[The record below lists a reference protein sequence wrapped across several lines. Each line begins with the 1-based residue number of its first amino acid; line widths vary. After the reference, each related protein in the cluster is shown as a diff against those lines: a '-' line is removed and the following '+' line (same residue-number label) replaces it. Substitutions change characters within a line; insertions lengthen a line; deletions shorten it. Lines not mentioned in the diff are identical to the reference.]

1 MQVWATMK
9 VSGVSWCLWIVQC
22 CWPAYGQ
29 HLPKLASRAPD
40 VEAQPV
46 ITSAGLNTAS
56 LAPAHSYATRAVA
69 LERLPSADGFLLRD
83 RGFEEAAFLH
93 SPDTVCTEP
102 FLAIARPEA
111 YSSNVFD
118 HLDFS
123 AAAIKSAFT
132 HENLVKMGRNFVPG
146 QPLPDA
152 PSYVPLTTRQKFDRF
167 LHYSHSGGFAFD
179 VLSDSLYS
187 QATGAYPRFGGGM
200 EGYGKR
206 LGASVAGAEA
216 GAFFGGFLFPTLL
229 HQDPRYFPSRQY
241 DISQRLAYAASRVII
256 GRSDS
261 GRNVFNSSLILSQ
274 FVQSALS
281 NAYIPY
287 RNETVPGTIENA
299 LANLGGIA
307 EWNILTEF
315 WPDIKTF
322 FSRHEPKLLR
332 RGPPAPNS
340 NSFNQVA
347 QK

>member
-1 MQVWATMK
+1 MK
-9 VSGVSWCLWIVQC
+9 LSGVCWCLWIGLC
-22 CWPAYGQ
+22 CSLAYGQ
-29 HLPKLASRAPD
+29 HVSRLASRAD
-40 VEAQPV
+40 VDAQGAM
-46 ITSAGLNTAS
+46 TSAALKTAS
-56 LAPAHSYATRAVA
+56 VAHAYSLPTRAVA
-69 LERLPSADGFLLRD
+69 LERLPYADGFLLRD
-83 RGFEEAAFLH
+83 RGFEEAAFSH

-102 FLAIARPEA
+102 LLAIAPPVT

-132 HENLVKMGRNFVPG
+132 HDNLVKMGRNFIPG
-146 QPLPDA
+146 RPLPDA
-152 PSYVPLTTRQKFDRF
+152 PSYVPLTTQQKFDRF
-167 LHYSHSGGFAFD
+167 LRYSHSPGFAFD

-216 GAFFGGFLFPTLL
+216 GAFFSGFLFPTLL

-241 DISQRLAYAASRVII
+241 DISQRMAYAVSRVII

-261 GRNVFNSSLILSQ
+261 GRNVFNSSLILSA
-274 FVQSALS
+274 FVESALS

-287 RNETVPGTIENA
+287 RNETVPGTLENA

-315 WPDIKTF
+315 WPDIKSF
-322 FSRHEPKLLR
+322 LGKHEPKMLH
-332 RGPPAPNS
+332 RGQQKHNADN
-340 NSFNQVA
+340 FNQITE
-347 QK
+347 K

>member
-1 MQVWATMK
+1 MRAGGVFCCVWL
-9 VSGVSWCLWIVQC
+9 GLC
-22 CWPAYGQ
+22 CSLLYGQ
-29 HLPKLASRAPD
+29 HPPKVASRAQ
-40 VEAQPV
+40 EAESQPATPGESRSTQIASV
-46 ITSAGLNTAS
+46 INISASTSTADS
-56 LAPAHSYATRAVA
+56 FAVTRGSPRETT
-69 LERLPSADGFLLRD
+69 L
-83 RGFEEAAFLH
+83 EEATQPQ
-93 SPDTVCTEP
+93 SPQIACTE
-102 FLAIARPEA
+102 LVAVKANQTV
-111 YSSNVFD
+111 SSSVFD

-132 HENLVKMGRNFVPG
+132 HENLMKMGRNFVPG

-167 LHYSHSGGFAFD
+167 LRYSHSGGFAFD

-200 EGYGKR
+200 EGYGRR
-206 LGASVAGAEA
+206 LGASVAGSEA
-216 GAFFGGFLFPTLL
+216 GAFFSGFLFPTLFR
-229 HQDPRYFPSRQY
+229 QDPRYFPSRQY

-281 NAYIPY
+281 NSYIPY

-299 LANLGGIA
+299 LASIGGIA

-315 WPDIKTF
+315 WPDIKDF
-322 FSRHEPKLLR
+322 FGKHEPKILR
-332 RGPPAPNS
+332 RGQPAPNADG
-340 NSFNQVA
+340 FNQVA
-347 QK
+347 EK

>member
-1 MQVWATMK
+1 MK
-9 VSGVSWCLWIVQC
+9 VSGASWCLWIGFC
-22 CWPAYGQ
+22 CSAAYGQ
-29 HLPKLASRAPD
+29 HLPRLASRAPD
-40 VEAQPV
+40 AEAQPIV
-46 ITSAGLNTAS
+46 ASAALNAAPV
-56 LAPAHSYATRAVA
+56 APAHNPTRAVRR
-69 LERLPSADGFLLRD
+69 ERFPSADSFLLRNS
-83 RGFEEAAFLH
+83 GFEEAVFTY
-93 SPDTVCTEP
+93 SSDTACTQP
-102 FLAIARPEA
+102 LLAIAQPEA

-132 HENLVKMGRNFVPG
+132 HENLVKMGLNFVPG

-152 PSYVPLTTRQKFDRF
+152 PTYVPLTARQKFDRF
-167 LHYSHSGGFAFD
+167 LRYSHSGGFAFD
-179 VLSDSLYS
+179 VVSDSIYS

-216 GAFFGGFLFPTLL
+216 GAFFSGFLFPTLL

-241 DISQRLAYAASRVII
+241 DISQRMAYAASRVII
-256 GRSDS
+256 GRSDD
-261 GRNVFNSSLILSQ
+261 GRNVFNASLIASQ
-274 FVQSALS
+274 FVQAAIS

-322 FSRHEPKLLR
+322 FSRHEPKMLR
-332 RGPPAPNS
+332 REEPAPNA
-340 NSFNQVA
+340 NGFNQVA

>member
-1 MQVWATMK
+1 MRAG
-9 VSGVSWCLWIVQC
+9 GVVCCLWFGLSC
-22 CWPAYGQ
+22 SLLYGQ
-29 HLPKLASRAPD
+29 HLPKAAVRGFDAGSQPAALGEFHPAEIAP
-40 VEAQPV
+40 VVNVSALTPSLQPFLV
-46 ITSAGLNTAS
+46 THGFPGETTLEGVTQPQSPQIACTELVALKVN
-56 LAPAHSYATRAVA
+56 RAV
-69 LERLPSADGFLLRD
+69 
-83 RGFEEAAFLH
+83 
-93 SPDTVCTEP
+93 
-102 FLAIARPEA
+102 
-111 YSSNVFD
+111 SSNAFD

-123 AAAIKSAFT
+123 AAAIRSAFT

-152 PSYVPLTTRQKFDRF
+152 PTYVPLTTQQKFDRF
-167 LHYSHSGGFAFD
+167 LRYSHSGGFAFD

-206 LGASVAGAEA
+206 LGASVAGSEA
-216 GAFFGGFLFPTLL
+216 GAFFSGFLFPTLL

-241 DISQRLAYAASRVII
+241 DISDRMAYAASRVIV

-261 GRNVFNSSLILSQ
+261 GRNVFNSSLILSV

-315 WPDIKTF
+315 WPDIKDF
-322 FSRHEPKLLR
+322 LGKHHPKLPHHEQQKP
-332 RGPPAPNS
+332 GNDV
-340 NSFNQVA
+340 NQVA
-347 QK
+347 EK